1 MHKGGTRL
9 QSWNP
14 TPQKPST
21 STGWGY
27 SPFLSPFQETSAA
40 HCCEFFTGQGTF
52 FSSPKLHSKNFYI
65 LALGPHLAVL
75 RSHFFLGGG
84 AQAAPVAN
92 VLTPAAQFPVL
103 SGTKDGDGPGSNVM
117 F

>member
-1 MHKGGTRL
+1 MCQKRWTVMLSRNAQGVTRL

-21 STGWGY
+21 STGWSY

-52 FSSPKLHSKNFYI
+52 FFPPKLHSKNFYI

-75 RSHFFLGGG
+75 RSHSFLGG
-84 AQAAPVAN
+84 PR
-92 VLTPAAQFPVL
+92 VLLWQMP
-103 SGTKDGDGPGSNVM
+103 
-117 F
+117 